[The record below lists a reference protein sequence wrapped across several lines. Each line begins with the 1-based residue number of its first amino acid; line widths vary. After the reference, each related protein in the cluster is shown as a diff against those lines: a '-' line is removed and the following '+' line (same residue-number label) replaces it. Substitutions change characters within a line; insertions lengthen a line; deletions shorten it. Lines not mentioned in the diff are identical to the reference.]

1 MSRESTQRVLSGQA
15 WDDYCDSLKAAGH
28 IIDAF
33 GDLPT
38 EQDRIEWYRF
48 LTRLTRNGLE
58 RFVENSE
65 PERPRLRD
73 APWRQ
78 SINFQSP
85 DQDHL
90 LAEFV
95 DGTHAYR
102 ITGER
107 GTAPYFVMAA
117 WTAATPAD
125 PGHQNWAGRGVEGL
139 KELNPAMLRT
149 TGFLQSSAISYDA
162 QGRFEVVVSQKR
174 PTGGADWLEIT
185 PDCVGL
191 LIRVVYHRREQES
204 APTFRIERV
213 DGAAPVPLT
222 ATHLSGALAKAGQL
236 VLGYGELVR
245 SWFQDTLSKSPNQI
259 RFSQALYLSNGGVPD
274 RHHGFGMWEKAAGE
288 ALVLR
293 FVPPA
298 CDYWIFQLCNIW
310 QENLDNYEEGQGY
323 LSQYRC
329 HTETDGSVM
338 VVIADSDPRVGGNWV
353 DSAGHPHGGMS
364 LRIIL
369 TMAPPPAVVVHRVA
383 LDHLQ
388 RDGFAALTVK
398 TECPRGVADL
408 ASDSV

>member
-1 MSRESTQRVLSGQA
+1 MSTKSTQRLLSGRA

-95 DGTHAYR
+95 DGRHAYR
-102 ITGER
+102 ITGQR
-107 GTAPYFVMAA
+107 GSAPYFVMAA
-117 WTAATPAD
+117 WTAAMADD
-125 PGHQNWAGRGVEGL
+125 PGQMDWANRGVEGL
-139 KELNPAMLRT
+139 NDLNPAMLRT
-149 TGFLQSSAISYDA
+149 TGFLQSNAMSYDKD
-162 QGRFEVVVSQKR
+162 GRFEVIVSQQK
-174 PTGGADWLEIT
+174 PAGDGNWLQIT

-191 LIRVVYHRREQES
+191 LIRIVYHRREQEI
-204 APTFRIERV
+204 APHFQIERL
-213 DGAAPVPLT
+213 DGAAPVALT
-222 ATHLSGALAKAGQL
+222 ASHLSGALAKAGQL

-245 SWFQDTLSKSPNQI
+245 SWCQDTLSKSPNQI
-259 RFSQALYLSNGGVPD
+259 HFSQALYLSNGGVAD
-274 RHHGFGMWEKAAGE
+274 RHHGFGWWEKKPDE

-293 FVPPA
+293 FMPPE

-323 LSQYRC
+323 ISKYRARL
-329 HTETDGSVM
+329 EKDGSVL
-338 VVIADSDPRVGGNWV
+338 VVIADADPGVGGNWV

-369 TMAPPPAVVVHRVA
+369 TTAPPPVATVHRVA
-383 LDHLQ
+383 YAGLKN
-388 RDGFAALTVK
+388 DGLAAL
-398 TECPRGVADL
+398 P
-408 ASDSV
+408 ASS